1 VDYHDQDAKCVKV
14 SSPQGHGDI
23 WLSPSQMDSLIARG
37 KAHASASPVTL
48 KPNALDGVKLI
59 KEAFPTSQERG
70 YCYGRYG
77 HDEVVETRKALG
89 IADTL

>member
-1 VDYHDQDAKCVKV
+1 M

-23 WLSPSQMDSLIARG
+23 WLSPAQVASLIQQG

-59 KEAFPTSQERG
+59 KEAFPTSEQRS
-70 YCYGRYG
+70 YSYGRYG
-77 HDEVVETRKALG
+77 EDEVRETRESLG